1 MSPHDKKVLLVALNA
16 WIAVGY
22 MLLATS
28 FGAIYTTLAAG
39 LTRRKLNVPAFVM
52 PLTWVGTAL
61 FLAGCGIHHAH
72 LALDM
77 IPESIDKF
85 GKESLWIAHFD
96 HHLVIALAQVVG
108 APALL
113 IGGWFIISHTRKT
126 VGPRGQKRSY
136 SATSRKSD

>member
-1 MSPHDKKVLLVALNA
+1 MSPHDKKVILVAANA

-22 MLLATS
+22 MLLAVS
-28 FGAIYTTLAAG
+28 FAAIYTTLAAT
-39 LTRRKLNVPAFVM
+39 LTRRKLDVPKFVM
-52 PLTWVGTAL
+52 PLTWVGTAM

-72 LALDM
+72 LAVSM
-77 IPESIDKF
+77 IPQSIDKF

-96 HHLVIALAQVVG
+96 HHLSIALAQVVG

-113 IGGWFIISHTRKT
+113 LGGWFILTHARKT
-126 VGPRGQKRSY
+126 VDPRGQKRSY